1 MSLPIGQ
8 KMSYVLTENK
18 NVSGLGEGMMLITV
32 EFLNLSTCFLS
43 PQTADTPAGA
53 NIPGLQSLFS
63 SGFKDVYE
71 LSVSC

>member
-8 KMSYVLTENK
+8 KMSHVLMESK

-32 EFLNLSTCFLS
+32 EFLNLGNCFLS
-43 PQTADTPAGA
+43 PPTSDTPAGA

-63 SGFKDVYE
+63 TEFKDVYE